1 MPTVTQSRNLPLESP
16 TLGGS
21 KPKWTLNGVPQVCA
35 DSWFSPGD
43 QTTTSYRTSRSDNA
57 EREYES
63 LSGEQL
69 RDDLRSYRY
78 SQRYDTG
85 HEFYTKKRE
94 WFWTTRNIAARRIYV
109 PSGNDLRYHGA
120 LWPEI
125 TSNQWP
131 IMSEPSDSER
141 NADGTRAMKAS
152 IPTAPEAGLAQFL
165 GELREGL
172 PKIPG
177 VQLLREGINPKSIG
191 SEHLNNEFG
200 IKPVI
205 SDLQKFAS
213 SILDFNK
220 KVQQFRRDSDKPIR
234 RRMTLREDRTITDRG
249 TIATAFDVERMNS
262 QPMFSELFSGGGFA
276 RVNDTI
282 ETITRFSGAFQYH
295 LAQGNAFLDK
305 MDRYEALANH
315 VLGTRFT
322 PSTFWELSPW
332 TWLSDWFFDVGS
344 FMSNI
349 SYLADD
355 NLVMRYG
362 YVMHEIRATR
372 TRTVSDITLVPGV
385 VAPTSFS
392 TYHNIVVKMRKQA
405 TPYGFGINV
414 SGLNPKQWSILGA
427 LGMTDSSTSLRRN
440 I

>member
-1 MPTVTQSRNLPLESP
+1 
-16 TLGGS
+16 
-21 KPKWTLNGVPQVCA
+21 
-35 DSWFSPGD
+35 
-43 QTTTSYRTSRSDNA
+43 
-57 EREYES
+57 
-63 LSGEQL
+63 
-69 RDDLRSYRY
+69 
-78 SQRYDTG
+78 
-85 HEFYTKKRE
+85 
-94 WFWTTRNIAARRIYV
+94 
-109 PSGNDLRYHGA
+109 
-120 LWPEI
+120 
-125 TSNQWP
+125 
-131 IMSEPSDSER
+131 
-141 NADGTRAMKAS
+141 
-152 IPTAPEAGLAQFL
+152 
-165 GELREGL
+165 
-172 PKIPG
+172 
-177 VQLLREGINPKSIG
+177 
-191 SEHLNNEFG
+191 
-200 IKPVI
+200 
-205 SDLQKFAS
+205 
-213 SILDFNK
+213 
-220 KVQQFRRDSDKPIR
+220 
-234 RRMTLREDRTITDRG
+234 
-249 TIATAFDVERMNS
+249 
-262 QPMFSELFSGGGFA
+262 
-276 RVNDTI
+276 
-282 ETITRFSGAFQYH
+282 
-295 LAQGNAFLDK
+295 